1 MHGLIT
7 FYHVERICKIY
18 QFINKYKNEKEKKNT
33 GNQPKKSRNTFLFYF
48 IYLFIDVLVTNL

>member
-18 QFINKYKNEKEKKNT
+18 QFINKYKNEKEKKKYWEPA
-33 GNQPKKSRNTFLFYF
+33 QKIQEYIFILF
-48 IYLFIDVLVTNL
+48 YLFIDVLVTNI